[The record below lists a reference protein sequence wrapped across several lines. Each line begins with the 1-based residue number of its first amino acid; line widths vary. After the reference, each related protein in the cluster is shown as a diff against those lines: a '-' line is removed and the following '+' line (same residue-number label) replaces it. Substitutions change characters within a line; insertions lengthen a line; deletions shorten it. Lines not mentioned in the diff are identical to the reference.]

1 MIFLKF
7 KKKLNILKIR
17 KINIKVKNIKK
28 KMHNS
33 NSESDA
39 VQTDVNVIL
48 TRALLL
54 SRKKN
59 YSELTLVEILDSYDS
74 IVYEDD

>member
-1 MIFLKF
+1 
-7 KKKLNILKIR
+7 
-17 KINIKVKNIKK
+17 
-28 KMHNS
+28 MHNS